1 MAINKIN
8 NEKEL
13 KSNIILKEVNIRGNL
28 CGEFAEYTIDHVYE
42 NKGINDVEA
51 VYTFPVPE
59 QAVISGFEAVL
70 GGRTIKGLI
79 QNKEEA
85 NKIYENFKNKDNNTF
100 LLEEFRDNIIRI
112 VIGKII
118 PNEVVKIKVSYIEEL
133 SYENRNLKLVIPTI
147 ITPINISNNNNNNNN
162 KLIESGKGSTSE
174 DYNYKFT
181 LSLLVESLTKLEFKC
196 SSHKLMVEYEENN
209 LYKVTLDQENQKMD
223 KNLEIILEEQEK
235 VETTGM
241 IYDYPRDDKGILYLR
256 FIPEIDIEQTESR
269 SSYIF
274 LLDISQSMVG
284 DKLIEAKNA
293 LQLCLRNLS
302 IGDTFSIAAFGD
314 KLNYFSKGTKVNFNE
329 ENLESASEW
338 IEGLKAE
345 KEAVIFDAIK
355 YALLGKS
362 DKEENIIF
370 LFTDDEVQN
379 EKEILDFVQDNIKES
394 RIFPFGIDTSA
405 NSYFLNKIARIS
417 YGAAE
422 VINLDE
428 RIEDKVLKQFNRIKN
443 PQITDI
449 EIDWG
454 KMNVE
459 TTFPRTIEY
468 MYDKEPFSIFAKVKG
483 EVGGVVIL
491 KGKVGRNRIQRIIM
505 LNDLELEENVN
516 LIEKIWYKKR
526 IESLQHRVKYERG
539 ELREA
544 MNNKIIEISKKVG
557 IICKETAFILYE
569 EMEDPIL
576 GIRIRELLPVKTT
589 KRLEISYKNLN
600 GDSQSSAFY
609 YKNVSKLK
617 EVHGKYADYER
628 NELLR
633 FLASNQFASGA
644 FGTNVSGDLESN
656 IKYTIKAI
664 LAFIIGNEDMKM
676 YTNQLN
682 KSLEFLNKTFKK
694 SNLENNNNEI
704 DANNYLNLNRKE
716 YLGLLLVL
724 KLYIKKGI
732 TLSFHKENFVK
743 KISEIEEKFNLQNVG
758 VVEVKKEFINEL
770 SKVSNESKNTLDFII
785 DAAILKTTK
794 Y

>member
-1 MAINKIN
+1 MAINTIN

-13 KSNIILKEVNIRGNL
+13 KNNIILKEVNIRGNL

-118 PNEVVKIKVSYIEEL
+118 PNEVVKIKVSYVEEL

-147 ITPINISNNNNNNNN
+147 ITPINISTNN
-162 KLIESGKGSTSE
+162 KVIESGNGNIGE

-209 LYKVTLDQENQKMD
+209 LYKVTFDEENRKMD
-223 KNLEIILEEQEK
+223 TDLEIILEEQEK
-235 VETTGM
+235 LETTGM

-256 FIPEIDIEQTESR
+256 FIPEIDIEQTEAR

-329 ENLESASEW
+329 ENLESASKW
-338 IEGLKAE
+338 IEGLIAE

-379 EKEILDFVQDNIKES
+379 EKEILDFVEENIKES

-422 VINLDE
+422 VINPDE

-443 PQITDI
+443 PQVTDI

-454 KMNVE
+454 KMKVE

-468 MYDKEPFSIFAKVKG
+468 MYDKEPFSIFAKING

-491 KGKVGRNRIQRIIM
+491 KGKVGKNRIQRIIM

-516 LIEKIWYKKR
+516 LIEKVWYKKR

-589 KRLEISYKNLN
+589 KRLEISYESLN

-609 YKNVSKLK
+609 YKDVSKLK
-617 EVHGKYADYER
+617 EVHGKYADYKR

-644 FGTNVSGDLESN
+644 FGINVSDSLESN

-664 LAFIIGNEDMKM
+664 LAFIIGSEDTKM

-682 KSLEFLNKTFKK
+682 KSLEFLNQKFMKG
-694 SNLENNNNEI
+694 NLVTNN
-704 DANNYLNLNRKE
+704 DLNLGKKE

-724 KLYIKKGI
+724 KLSIKKGI

-743 KISEIEEKFNLQNVG
+743 KISEIEEKFNLQNVD
-758 VVEVKKEFINEL
+758 VIEVKNEFINEL
-770 SKVSNESKNTLDFII
+770 SKVSNESKNTLEFVI
-785 DAAILKTTK
+785 DAAILKTT
-794 Y
+794 